1 MTHSKTVSTLLAAAL
16 TGALAATA
24 AAAPPTL
31 TGPVAMDDGKAAPPV
46 AAPKPADKPA
56 PPAAAPKD
64 ADKKDADKKDAEKP
78 KDKSACGGPNGC
90 GAKK

>member
-1 MTHSKTVSTLLAAAL
+1 MTHSKPVSMLLAAAL
-16 TGALAATA
+16 AGALAATA
-24 AAAPPTL
+24 AAAPTVDAPL
-31 TGPVAMDDGKAAPPV
+31 AMDDGKAAPPAV
-46 AAPKPADKPA
+46 APKPAEKPA
-56 PPAAAPKD
+56 PPAAAPKE